1 MKMMSIIDN
10 MNQSHIYIISIDSN
24 PTTLDKGA
32 FGGKIGL
39 REQFWVNANRDS
51 TKGNRFFYDDMRP
64 VVPLEPNTFIANDV
78 TNNTGRPSVTLRAS
92 GALYHGKYWAVSAT
106 NTDEHKF
113 FCMIDSTLS
122 STTGIPETTT
132 EEPVNDIPVT
142 TLPKMP
148 TLCPIKRRKKRE
160 SKGD

>member
-1 MKMMSIIDN
+1 M
-10 MNQSHIYIISIDSN
+10 IDSS

-32 FGGKIGL
+32 FEGKIGL
-39 REQFWVNANRDS
+39 REQFWVNANRDI

-64 VVPLEPNTFIANDV
+64 VVPLEPNAFIANDD

-106 NTDEHKF
+106 NTEEHNV
-113 FCMIDSTLS
+113 FCMIDSPLS
-122 STTGIPETTT
+122 STTGTPETTT
-132 EEPVNDIPVT
+132 EEPGNDIAVT

-148 TLCPIKRRKKRE
+148 TFCPIKRRRKRE
-160 SKGD
+160 SEGDLNISFH

>member
-1 MKMMSIIDN
+1 
-10 MNQSHIYIISIDSN
+10 MNQCYITIISIDPN

-39 REQFWVNANRDS
+39 REKFWVNAIRDS
-51 TKGNRFFYDDMRP
+51 IKGNRFFYEDMRP
-64 VVPLEPNTFIANDV
+64 VVPLEPNTFIANDD

-92 GALYHGKYWAVSAT
+92 GALYQGKYWAVSAI
-106 NTDEHKF
+106 NTDEHKV

-122 STTGIPETTT
+122 STTGIPGTTT
-132 EEPVNDIPVT
+132 EEPGNDIPVT

-148 TLCPIKRRKKRE
+148 TFCPIKRRKKRE
-160 SKGD
+160 SEGTLNKSFH